1 MRVYHFLNEEFG
13 LKDLV
18 ERRLKIARLMELNDP
33 FEFLGVDLSNRDLRR
48 VLKET
53 KNDLSKSNGLL
64 CFSGTWTNPLLW
76 GHYADKHKG
85 ICLGFDVPDHHL
97 SEVDYV
103 RQRLLAPEVID
114 EPFMKKLLLTK
125 FEHWRYEEEYR
136 AYVSLKDEIDG
147 HYYADFSDNLSLK
160 QVIVGD
166 QSRITRD
173 QISLALGDLA
183 RVVEVF
189 RARAAFQSFKVVPQN
204 NAALWK

>member
-1 MRVYHFLNEEFG
+1 MRVYHFLNEQFG

-18 ERRLKIARLMELNDP
+18 ERRLKIARLMALNDP

-48 VLKET
+48 VLMET
-53 KNDLSKSNGLL
+53 KSDLSKSNGLL
-64 CFSGTWTNPLLW
+64 CFSRTWTNPLLW

-85 ICLGFDVPDHHL
+85 VCLGFDVPDCHL
-97 SEVDYV
+97 DEVDYV
-103 RQRLLAPEVID
+103 RERLPAPEVID

-125 FEHWRYEEEYR
+125 FEHWLYEEEYR
-136 AYVSLKDEIDG
+136 AYVSLKDEFDG

-166 QSRITRD
+166 QSQITRD

-183 RVVEVF
+183 SVVEVF